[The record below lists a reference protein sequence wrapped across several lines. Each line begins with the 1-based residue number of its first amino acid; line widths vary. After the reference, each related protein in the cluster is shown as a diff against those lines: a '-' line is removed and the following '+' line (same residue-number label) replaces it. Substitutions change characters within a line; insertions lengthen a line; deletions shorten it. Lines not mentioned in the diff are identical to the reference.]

1 MLHDSG
7 QRRRLEP
14 GTEVGGAKPTPSPFL
29 CATITLESPVKLSL
43 QAPKSSGP
51 STHFLLPFRSHFTL
65 ICRMRASHLVTSAFA
80 DLGVNLLWSDLQGI
94 FQLGY
99 SNYYLSAPPPRLSA
113 YTFSNGSRTIYFGLH
128 SRSNRGNP
136 PWLAPSNADRQ
147 AHPSAAE
154 AMRDS
159 FTNPPSRVDA
169 STAWRRTCRPI
180 SPHIICRLPYS
191 VDPLWT
197 LTTETERDL
206 THTL

>member
-14 GTEVGGAKPTPSPFL
+14 GTEVDGAKPTPSPFL

-51 STHFLLPFRSHFTL
+51 STLFLLPFRSHFTL
-65 ICRMRASHLVTSAFA
+65 ICRIGASHLVTSAFA

-99 SNYYLSAPPPRLSA
+99 SNYYLSAPPPSLSA

-128 SRSNRGNP
+128 SRSNRGNL

-154 AMRDS
+154 QCAIA
-159 FTNPPSRVDA
+159 SRILHLVLTQARHGGVPVGQSHRISSADFPI
-169 STAWRRTCRPI
+169 AWT
-180 SPHIICRLPYS
+180 PYG
-191 VDPLWT
+191 L
-197 LTTETERDL
+197 
-206 THTL
+206 